1 MSSIGLN
8 EQHMRKFPSGMIL
21 SEIDASE
28 VFSSKEKMLVL
39 EYKQL
44 QKRLEEN
51 REQLLRLQDS
61 KGVFVRIKIMR
72 NNKEY
77 WVINTRMKQIED
89 SKALSS
95 LIFRKRYELVRQ
107 QQIRE
112 QEIRKELETEINKR
126 YLECKHQT

>member
-21 SEIDASE
+21 SEIDASK

-89 SKALSS
+89 SKDLSS

-112 QEIRKELETEINKR
+112 QEIRKELEIEIIKR
-126 YLECKHQT
+126 YLECK

>member
-89 SKALSS
+89 SKDLSS
-95 LIFRKRYELVRQ
+95 LLFRKRYELVRQ

-112 QEIRKELETEINKR
+112 QEIRKELEIEIIKR
-126 YLECKHQT
+126 YLECK

>member
-8 EQHMRKFPSGMIL
+8 EQHMRKFPLGMIL

-28 VFSSKEKMLVL
+28 LFSSKEKMLVL

-61 KGVFVRIKIMR
+61 KGVFIRIKIMR

-89 SKALSS
+89 SKDLSS

-112 QEIRKELETEINKR
+112 QEIRKELETEIIKR
-126 YLECKHQT
+126 YL

>member
-28 VFSSKEKMLVL
+28 LFSSKEKMLVL

-89 SKALSS
+89 SKDLSS
-95 LIFRKRYELVRQ
+95 LIFGKRYELVRQ

-112 QEIRKELETEINKR
+112 QEIRKELETEIIKR
-126 YLECKHQT
+126 YLECK

>member
-28 VFSSKEKMLVL
+28 LFSSKEKMLVL

-61 KGVFVRIKIMR
+61 KGVVFVRIKIMR

-89 SKALSS
+89 SKDLSS

-112 QEIRKELETEINKR
+112 QEIRKELETEIIKR
-126 YLECKHQT
+126 YL

>member
-28 VFSSKEKMLVL
+28 LFSSKEKMLVL

-89 SKALSS
+89 SKDLSS
-95 LIFRKRYELVRQ
+95 LLFRKRYELVRQ

-112 QEIRKELETEINKR
+112 QEIRKELEIEIIKR
-126 YLECKHQT
+126 YLECK

>member
-28 VFSSKEKMLVL
+28 LFSSKEKMLVL

-77 WVINTRMKQIED
+77 LVINTRMKQIED
-89 SKALSS
+89 SKDLSS
-95 LIFRKRYELVRQ
+95 LLFRKRYELVRQ

-112 QEIRKELETEINKR
+112 QEIRKELEIEIIKR
-126 YLECKHQT
+126 YLECK

>member
-28 VFSSKEKMLVL
+28 LFSSKEKMLVQ

-89 SKALSS
+89 SKDLSS
-95 LIFRKRYELVRQ
+95 LLFRKRYELVRQ

-112 QEIRKELETEINKR
+112 QEIRKELETEIIKR
-126 YLECKHQT
+126 YLECK

>member
-61 KGVFVRIKIMR
+61 KGVLVRIKIMR

-89 SKALSS
+89 SKDLSS
-95 LIFRKRYELVRQ
+95 LLFRKRYELVRQ

-112 QEIRKELETEINKR
+112 QEIRKELEIEIIKR
-126 YLECKHQT
+126 YLECK

>member
-8 EQHMRKFPSGMIL
+8 EQYMRKFPSGMIL

-28 VFSSKEKMLVL
+28 LFSSKEKMLVL

-89 SKALSS
+89 SKDLSS
-95 LIFRKRYELVRQ
+95 LLFRKRYELVRQ

-112 QEIRKELETEINKR
+112 QEIRKELETEIIKR
-126 YLECKHQT
+126 YL

>member
-89 SKALSS
+89 SKDLSS
-95 LIFRKRYELVRQ
+95 LLFRKRYELVRQ

-112 QEIRKELETEINKR
+112 QEIRKELETEIIKR
-126 YLECKHQT
+126 YLECK

>member
-28 VFSSKEKMLVL
+28 LFSSKEKMLVL

-77 WVINTRMKQIED
+77 LVINTRMKQIED
-89 SKALSS
+89 SKDLSS
-95 LIFRKRYELVRQ
+95 LLFRKRYELVRQ
-107 QQIRE
+107 QQIME
-112 QEIRKELETEINKR
+112 QEIRKELEIEIIKR

>member
-8 EQHMRKFPSGMIL
+8 EEHMRKFPSGMIL

-28 VFSSKEKMLVL
+28 LFSSKEKMLVQ

-89 SKALSS
+89 SKDLSS
-95 LIFRKRYELVRQ
+95 LLFRKRYELVRQ

-112 QEIRKELETEINKR
+112 QEIRKELEIEIIKR
-126 YLECKHQT
+126 YLECK

>member
-61 KGVFVRIKIMR
+61 KGVFVCIKIMR

-89 SKALSS
+89 SKDLSS
-95 LIFRKRYELVRQ
+95 LLIRKRYELVRQ

-112 QEIRKELETEINKR
+112 QEIRKELETEIIKR
-126 YLECKHQT
+126 YLECK

>member
-89 SKALSS
+89 SKDLSS
-95 LIFRKRYELVRQ
+95 LLFRKRYELVRQ

-112 QEIRKELETEINKR
+112 QEIRKELEIEIIKR

>member
-1 MSSIGLN
+1 MNSIGLN

-89 SKALSS
+89 SKDLSS
-95 LIFRKRYELVRQ
+95 LLFRKRYELVRQ

-112 QEIRKELETEINKR
+112 QEIRKELEIEIIKR
-126 YLECKHQT
+126 YLECK

>member
-1 MSSIGLN
+1 
-8 EQHMRKFPSGMIL
+8 MIL

-28 VFSSKEKMLVL
+28 VFFSKEKMLVL

-89 SKALSS
+89 SKDLSS
-95 LIFRKRYELVRQ
+95 LLFRKRYELVRQ

-112 QEIRKELETEINKR
+112 QEIRKELETEIIKR
-126 YLECKHQT
+126 YLECK

>member
-51 REQLLRLQDS
+51 REQLLRLQDN

-89 SKALSS
+89 SKDLSS

-112 QEIRKELETEINKR
+112 QEIRKELEIEIIKR
-126 YLECKHQT
+126 YLECK

>member
-1 MSSIGLN
+1 MKKNGSEG
-8 EQHMRKFPSGMIL
+8 EGEKEFPERGSVRPHVKAGFL
-21 SEIDASE
+21 
-28 VFSSKEKMLVL
+28 FSSKEKMLVL

-89 SKALSS
+89 SKDLSS
-95 LIFRKRYELVRQ
+95 LLFRKRYELVRQ

-112 QEIRKELETEINKR
+112 QEIRKELEIEIIKR
-126 YLECKHQT
+126 YLECK

>member
-89 SKALSS
+89 SKDLSS

-107 QQIRE
+107 QQIME
-112 QEIRKELETEINKR
+112 QEIRKELETEIIKR
-126 YLECKHQT
+126 YLECK

>member
-8 EQHMRKFPSGMIL
+8 EQYMRKFPSGMIL

-28 VFSSKEKMLVL
+28 LFSSKEKMLVL

-89 SKALSS
+89 SKDLSS
-95 LIFRKRYELVRQ
+95 LLFRKRYELVRQ

-112 QEIRKELETEINKR
+112 QEIRKELEIEIIKR
-126 YLECKHQT
+126 YLECK

>member
-8 EQHMRKFPSGMIL
+8 EEYMRKFPSGMIL

-28 VFSSKEKMLVL
+28 LFYSKEKMLVL

-77 WVINTRMKQIED
+77 LVINTRMKQIED
-89 SKALSS
+89 SKDLSS
-95 LIFRKRYELVRQ
+95 LLFRKRYELVRQ
-107 QQIRE
+107 QQIME
-112 QEIRKELETEINKR
+112 QEIRKELETEIIKR
-126 YLECKHQT
+126 YLECK

>member
-28 VFSSKEKMLVL
+28 LFSSKEKMLVL

-89 SKALSS
+89 SKDLSS

-112 QEIRKELETEINKR
+112 QEIRKELETEIIKR
-126 YLECKHQT
+126 YL

>member
-28 VFSSKEKMLVL
+28 LFSSKEKMLVL

-72 NNKEY
+72 NNKED

-89 SKALSS
+89 SKDLSS

-112 QEIRKELETEINKR
+112 QEIRKELEIEIIKR
-126 YLECKHQT
+126 YLECK

>member
-39 EYKQL
+39 EYQQL

-89 SKALSS
+89 SKDLSS

-112 QEIRKELETEINKR
+112 QEIRKELEIEIIKR
-126 YLECKHQT
+126 YLECK

>member
-1 MSSIGLN
+1 MNSIGLN

-28 VFSSKEKMLVL
+28 VFSSKEKMLVQ

-89 SKALSS
+89 SKDLSS
-95 LIFRKRYELVRQ
+95 LLFRKRYELVRQ

-112 QEIRKELETEINKR
+112 QEIRKELETEIIKR
-126 YLECKHQT
+126 YLECK

>member
-1 MSSIGLN
+1 MNSIGLN

-28 VFSSKEKMLVL
+28 VFSSKEKMLVQ

-89 SKALSS
+89 SKDLSS
-95 LIFRKRYELVRQ
+95 LLFRKRYELVRQ

-112 QEIRKELETEINKR
+112 QEIRKELEIEIIKR
-126 YLECKHQT
+126 YLECK

>member
-89 SKALSS
+89 SKDLSS

-112 QEIRKELETEINKR
+112 QEIRKELEIEIIKR
-126 YLECKHQT
+126 YLECK

>member
-89 SKALSS
+89 SKDLSS

-112 QEIRKELETEINKR
+112 QEIRKELEIEIIKR

>member
-8 EQHMRKFPSGMIL
+8 EQYMRKFPSGMIL

-28 VFSSKEKMLVL
+28 LFSSKEKMLVL

-89 SKALSS
+89 SKDLSS
-95 LIFRKRYELVRQ
+95 LLFRKRYELVRQ

-112 QEIRKELETEINKR
+112 QEIRKELETEIIKR
-126 YLECKHQT
+126 YLECK